1 MLGRSTLI
9 PRSSLNIRM
18 PQGAKLA
25 SPRLPASITADPNV
39 AGTTQPMAILL
50 CFEITDG
57 VITGAKTPDGVEYRI
72 HMEERDGCKLFDYS
86 ITPSPAE
93 RARDAAAK

>member
-39 AGTTQPMAILL
+39 SGTTQPMAILL

-72 HMEERDGCKLFDYS
+72 HMEERDGCKPFYYS
-86 ITPSPAE
+86 MAE